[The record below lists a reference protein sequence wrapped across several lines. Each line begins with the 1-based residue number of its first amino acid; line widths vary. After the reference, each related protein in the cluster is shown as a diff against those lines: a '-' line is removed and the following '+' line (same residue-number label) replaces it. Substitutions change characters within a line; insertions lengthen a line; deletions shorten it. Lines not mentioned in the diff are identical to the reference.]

1 MLSSSTV
8 MLEETVPLP
17 CRACEGITASKGTK
31 ELAGATELF
40 GSLAYEQR
48 HLLRAA
54 NLDAGFLLH
63 FTIYK
68 IQAPTQSFNY
78 PSGTNV

>member
-1 MLSSSTV
+1 
-8 MLEETVPLP
+8 MLEKAAPLP
-17 CRACEGITASKGTK
+17 CMAFESITASKGTK
-31 ELAGATELF
+31 ELAGAVGLF

-48 HLLRAA
+48 HLLWAA
-54 NLDAGFLLH
+54 NLDAGFLLC

-68 IQAPTQSFNY
+68 IQAPTQSCNY